1 MFEFVDVDRLDAGA
15 ALDVVEQAQT
25 AKRHAEVQEALAM
38 LRVVKTYRHQI
49 PTDKVRL
56 GGDGTGLVDDFA
68 CLELAAALHR
78 SVDSVTPQV
87 TELVNLEVRLPRLWE
102 ITIGCG
108 IPLWLAR
115 RIARTTGDL
124 SLRRALWVDATI
136 APFVTRLAP
145 GRLLTFVDAL
155 VVQAD
160 PEAAEA
166 RWTAR
171 HSTRVEIGVMG
182 RDGLRDIYGW
192 LSAADAT
199 YLDAALEQLSGI
211 LAGQGSTDTAAER
224 RATALGILAT
234 PARALALIQHSIAQP
249 TLNDA
254 TVPEPDEEPQLN
266 EGHGPRS
273 PFGCAGHTC
282 GTITVPTER
291 LLPTATLIIHLSED
305 TLTTG
310 VGVGRCEQLG
320 PLTVRQ
326 IPNWWAIPGSRS
338 GPCSTPTASSEST
351 TTRSPPRYAA
361 PSCNATATKSS
372 PTAPAPPPASTST
385 TPSHTGGERTGH
397 PAKPAPTPSDHSDAN
412 PTVPKPTPAGDSPNT
427 SPANTPGP
435 APSAAATSSP
445 PPATPTTTNTPPA
458 QTPGTTPSAD
468 HSYPTH
474 HAPAGEDDGRT
485 QRAEPPLRRGF
496 GDPRSGSGPKAPPS
510 RANPPPPR
518 YVPLT
523 GSRLEPGLWHA
534 REGRAHSRECVP
546 FRPVHSD
553 PVGEG
558 R

>member
-1 MFEFVDVDRLDAGA
+1 VGPVRIVHMFEFVDVSGLDAAA
-15 ALDVVEQAQT
+15 ALGVVEQAQS
-25 AKRHAEVQEALAM
+25 AKRRAEVQEALAM

-49 PTDKVRL
+49 PADKVKL

-87 TELVNLEVRLPRLWE
+87 VELVNLEVRLPRLWE

-108 IPLWLAR
+108 VPVWLAR
-115 RIARTTGDL
+115 RIARVTGDL
-124 SLRRALWVDATI
+124 SLRKALWVDATI

-234 PARALALIQHSIAQP
+234 PARALALIQHSITQP
-249 TLNDA
+249 TLDTA
-254 TVPEPDEEPQLN
+254 TVPEEARERASEASRRAAEPVTIPGPDDS
-266 EGHGPRS
+266 HGPRS

-361 PSCNATATKSS
+361 PSCNATATRSS
-372 PTAPAPPPASTST
+372 PTAPAPPPASTWT
-385 TPSHTGGERTGH
+385 TPGPTSGATTGH
-397 PAKPAPTPSDHSDAN
+397 RVRPTPTTLDPCGASLTA
-412 PTVPKPTPAGDSPNT
+412 PKPTPAG
-427 SPANTPGP
+427 A
-435 APSAAATSSP
+435 
-445 PPATPTTTNTPPA
+445 
-458 QTPGTTPSAD
+458 
-468 HSYPTH
+468 
-474 HAPAGEDDGRT
+474 
-485 QRAEPPLRRGF
+485 
-496 GDPRSGSGPKAPPS
+496 
-510 RANPPPPR
+510 
-518 YVPLT
+518 
-523 GSRLEPGLWHA
+523 
-534 REGRAHSRECVP
+534 
-546 FRPVHSD
+546 
-553 PVGEG
+553 
-558 R
+558 

>member
-1 MFEFVDVDRLDAGA
+1 MFEYVDVDRLDAGA

-192 LSAADAT
+192 LGAADAT

-211 LAGQGSTDTAAER
+211 LAGQGSTETAQER

-249 TLNDA
+249 TLDTA
-254 TVPEPDEEPQLN
+254 TVPEPDEEPDPVTVPEEARERAN
-266 EGHGPRS
+266 EPSRRAAGPDTIPEADASHGPRS
-273 PFGCAGHTC
+273 PLGCAGHSC
-282 GTITVPTER
+282 GTITVPPER
-291 LLPTATLIIHLSED
+291 LQPKATLIIHLSDD

-320 PLTVRQ
+320 PLTVNQ
-326 IPNWWAIPGSRS
+326 ITQLVGHSRVEVRPVFNPNGMIPVDDYEIPASMRRAVLQRHRFEVFPYGSR
-338 GPCSTPTASSEST
+338 TTSSLDLDH
-351 TTRSPPRYAA
+351 
-361 PSCNATATKSS
+361 TK
-372 PTAPAPPPASTST
+372 PYRW
-385 TPSHTGGERTGH
+385 GE
-397 PAKPAPTPSDHSDAN
+397 DW
-412 PTVPKPTPAGDSPNT
+412 
-427 SPANTPGP
+427 TPGQ
-435 APSAAATSSP
+435 
-445 PPATPTTTNTPPA
+445 TNPDNL
-458 QTPGTTPSAD
+458 G
-468 HSYPTH
+468 
-474 HAPAGEDDGRT
+474 
-485 QRAEPPLRRGF
+485 PLRRKSHRAKTHAGWRLTQPEPGTF
-496 GDPRSGSGPKAPPS
+496 TWTSPLGRRYHVTPTGITNDYRHAPGTQPWDNPLGGPLLPDPPTT
-510 RANPPPPR
+510 RAR
-518 YVPLT
+518 RRGRPLT
-523 GSRLEPGLWHA
+523 NRRTSR
-534 REGRAHSRECVP
+534 SRSATTP
-546 FRPVHSD
+546 LIRLRP
-553 PVGEG
+553 
-558 R
+558 

>member
-234 PARALALIQHSIAQP
+234 PARALALIQHSITQP
-249 TLNDA
+249 TLDTA
-254 TVPEPDEEPQLN
+254 TVPEEARERASEASRRAAEPVTIPGPDDS
-266 EGHGPRS
+266 HGPRS

-326 IPNWWAIPGSRS
+326 ITQLVGHSRLEVRPVFNPNGIIGVDNY
-338 GPCSTPTASSEST
+338 EI
-351 TTRSPPRYAA
+351 
-361 PSCNATATKSS
+361 
-372 PTAPAPPPASTST
+372 PAPIRRAVLQRHRYEIFPYGTRT
-385 TPSHTGGERTGH
+385 TAGLDLDHTR
-397 PAKPAPTPSDHSDAN
+397 PYQW
-412 PTVPKPTPAGDSPNT
+412 GDNW
-427 SPANTPGP
+427 TPG
-435 APSAAATSSP
+435 
-445 PPATPTTTNTPPA
+445 
-458 QTPGTTPSAD
+458 QTDPDNPG
-468 HSYPTH
+468 
-474 HAPAGEDDGRT
+474 
-485 QRAEPPLRRGF
+485 PLRRK
-496 GDPRSGSGPKAPPS
+496 SH
-510 RANPPPPR
+510 RAKTHAGWR
-518 YVPLT
+518 LT
-523 GSRLEPGLWHA
+523 QPEPGTFTWTSPLGRRYFVTAAGLTNDYQHA
-534 REGRAHSRECVP
+534 PGTQP
-546 FRPVHSD
+546 
-553 PVGEG
+553 
-558 R
+558 